1 MRKIISK
8 ELKYVANNYK
18 PMRTVISKGKGI
30 HLYDMEG
37 KKYMDFMAGYS
48 AVNQGHCHPKIVE
61 EMRRQCGELT
71 MCSRAF
77 HNDKLAEYSEYICN
91 LLGYENIL
99 PTNGGAEGGETAIKI
114 ARAWGYMKKNIPEN
128 EAVILFAKN
137 NFWGRTITACGS
149 SSDPT
154 CYENY
159 GPYSKGCEMVEY
171 DNLKETETKFKNNK
185 NICAIMLEPIQGEG
199 GIIIPNE
206 KYLYNMKRLCNKY
219 NVLLIVDEIQTGLGR
234 TGLLLESYRYGI
246 QPDIL
251 ILGKA
256 LSGGLYPI
264 SGVLSSKE
272 IMDNIK
278 PGTHGSTYGGNPLA
292 SAVAKKAVETIIE
305 EDMIN
310 NSEKMGEI
318 FRREL
323 NSLLIVKYNVKKV
336 RGHGLMNAIE
346 FTSKKITDNAI
357 NRLFENKILTKSTK
371 ENIIR
376 LTPPLIINKLEI
388 EEALEKI
395 KIALK
400 DID

>member
-1 MRKIISK
+1 
-8 ELKYVANNYK
+8 
-18 PMRTVISKGKGI
+18 
-30 HLYDMEG
+30 
-37 KKYMDFMAGYS
+37 
-48 AVNQGHCHPKIVE
+48 
-61 EMRRQCGELT
+61 
-71 MCSRAF
+71 
-77 HNDKLAEYSEYICN
+77 
-91 LLGYENIL
+91 
-99 PTNGGAEGGETAIKI
+99 
-114 ARAWGYMKKNIPEN
+114 
-128 EAVILFAKN
+128 
-137 NFWGRTITACGS
+137 
-149 SSDPT
+149 
-154 CYENY
+154 
-159 GPYSKGCEMVEY
+159 
-171 DNLKETETKFKNNK
+171 
-185 NICAIMLEPIQGEG
+185 
-199 GIIIPNE
+199 
-206 KYLYNMKRLCNKY
+206 MKRLCNKY

-323 NSLLIVKYNVKKV
+323 NSMLIVKYNVNKV

-357 NRLFENKILTKSTK
+357 NKLFENKILTKSTK